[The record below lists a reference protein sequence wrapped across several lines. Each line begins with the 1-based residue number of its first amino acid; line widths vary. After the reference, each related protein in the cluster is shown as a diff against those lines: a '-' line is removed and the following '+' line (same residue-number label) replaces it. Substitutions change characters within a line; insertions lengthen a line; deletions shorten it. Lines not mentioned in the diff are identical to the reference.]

1 MSYLDFYTQDIE
13 QFYMYIYT
21 LVVTAVAEEQRSPG
35 TGPISCMLLC
45 PPQKILFL
53 SLSQLGESLTCLTFR
68 RRHLILYMMER
79 T

>member
-45 PPQKILFL
+45 PPQKSFFCHFL
-53 SLSQLGESLTCLTFR
+53 SSGSLLPV
-68 RRHLILYMMER
+68 
-79 T
+79 